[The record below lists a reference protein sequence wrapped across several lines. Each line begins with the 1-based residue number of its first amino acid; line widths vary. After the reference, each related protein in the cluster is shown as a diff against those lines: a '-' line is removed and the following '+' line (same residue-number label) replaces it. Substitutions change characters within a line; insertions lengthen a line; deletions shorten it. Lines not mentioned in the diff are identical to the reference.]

1 MLTVVLTRHG
11 STPRSDP
18 EQHLGQGIDIGLS
31 PEGEAAA
38 RALAG
43 RLDGVGFDRIVS
55 SQLRRA
61 VQTVEILAAGRA
73 VEADPRLAEMDYG
86 QWEGLTYAQIEARD
100 LERRRRWEAD
110 PAEEHCPGGES
121 GDEVAARVR
130 AFLADAIASADSAG
144 SDAREQD
151 TRGSHARRANPR
163 ILVVAH
169 ATFNRIL
176 LCVVLGVPV
185 RDFRRRF
192 QQDPANLTILQFPGE
207 VDAGALLLLANDTA
221 HLGTT
226 PPPIRDR

>member
-1 MLTVVLTRHG
+1 VLTVVLTRHG

-18 EQHLGQGIDIGLS
+18 EQHLGQGIDVGLS
-31 PEGEAAA
+31 AEGEAAA

-43 RLDGVGFDRIVS
+43 RLEDVAFDRIVS

-73 VEADPRLAEMDYG
+73 VETDPRLAEMDYG

-121 GDEVAARVR
+121 GNEVAARVR
-130 AFLADAIASADSAG
+130 AFLADAIGRAR
-144 SDAREQD
+144 SDAREAE
-151 TRGSHARRANPR
+151 GR

-169 ATFNRIL
+169 ATLNRIL
-176 LCVVLGVPV
+176 LCVGLGVPV

-192 QQDPANLTILQFPGE
+192 QQDPANLTILRFPGE
-207 VDAGALLLLANDTA
+207 VDEGALLLLANDTA
-221 HLGTT
+221 HLGAT
-226 PPPIRDR
+226 PAPIRDR

>member
-1 MLTVVLTRHG
+1 VLTVVLTRHG

-18 EQHLGQGIDIGLS
+18 EQHLGQGIDVGLS
-31 PEGEAAA
+31 AEGEAAA

-43 RLDGVGFDRIVS
+43 RLEDVAFDRIVS

-73 VEADPRLAEMDYG
+73 VETDPRLAEMDYG

-121 GDEVAARVR
+121 GNEVAARVR
-130 AFLADAIASADSAG
+130 AFLADAIGRAG
-144 SDAREQD
+144 SDAREAE
-151 TRGSHARRANPR
+151 GR

-169 ATFNRIL
+169 ATLNRIL

-192 QQDPANLTILQFPGE
+192 QQDPANLTILRFPGE

-221 HLGTT
+221 HLGAT
-226 PPPIRDR
+226 PAPIRDR